1 MKKSFKLMSAALL
14 ALASFVS
21 VQAAEITLFDGTN
34 QSAYCPIY
42 SYNNDVADHAIILG
56 VLSQAC

>member
-21 VQAAEITLFDGTN
+21 AQAAEITLFEGT
-34 QSAYCPIY
+34 ATCEEVPVR
-42 SYNNDVADHAIILG
+42 SYYYDTYDYPVQTIMH
-56 VLSQAC
+56 